1 MAKNGKSKEAA
12 DSLYFIPCRVEPGMF
27 KEEYLVYLEAFD
39 PRSPGKPVRAQLLVD
54 KREISTIQG
63 TPKRNSPTPARLRV
77 TRLKREGDWD
87 VLILPQ
93 PCQPLGETIL
103 MPTGTATT

>member
-1 MAKNGKSKEAA
+1 MAKNGKSKEAEE
-12 DSLYFIPCRVEPGMF
+12 SMLFVPCRVEPGMF

-39 PRSPGKPVRAQLLVD
+39 PRDPKTPVKAQLLAD
-54 KREISTIQG
+54 KREISGIQG
-63 TPKRNSPTPARLRV
+63 TPKRNAPSPAQLRV

-93 PCQPLGETIL
+93 PCQPLGEMIL
-103 MPTGTATT
+103 MPKGTAK